1 MKQFQPSS
9 PSHLTRYGAASSG
22 AAAGGAA
29 AAESSDVGGRYVDA
43 TGFLGL
49 NWKSVGAAVVVGTLV
64 AVGTD
69 VLLEVIRPIL
79 FKKHR

>member
-1 MKQFQPSS
+1 LSQFQPSS
-9 PSHLTRYGAASSG
+9 PMTLMRYGTASSG

-29 AAESSDVGGRYVDA
+29 AAESSDVGGRHVDE

-49 NWKSVGAAVVVGTLV
+49 NWKSIGAAVVVGTLV

-69 VLLEVIRPIL
+69 LMLETIRPIL